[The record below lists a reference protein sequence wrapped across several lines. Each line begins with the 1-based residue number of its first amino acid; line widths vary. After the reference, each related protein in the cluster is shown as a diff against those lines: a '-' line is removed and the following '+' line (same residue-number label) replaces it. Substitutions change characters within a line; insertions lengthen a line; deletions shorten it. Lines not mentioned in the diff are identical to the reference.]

1 MLGQKLTNKKLFLFV
16 IFVCF
21 LIVIFIFKSLSI
33 KFEKN
38 EYIGIFFK
46 RPFPLIVINSGDNLI
61 VSGSFLILIENEINT
76 NSFFSKIE
84 SKNISIEGKMVKVSG
99 ELKTGDR
106 TNFIEISNKPEL
118 LRVLENQNTYPSE
131 QTKSKSIVLEGKI
144 VDLKCVTKND
154 FSKGC
159 FCENVYK
166 GLIPALRVFRNKE
179 NIDYL
184 LKIKDFEIIN
194 DYLKNNF
201 QKTQKVFGEYYYQNG
216 FNVINLDSI
225 SSIK

>member
-84 SKNISIEGKMVKVSG
+84 SKNVSIEGKMVKVSG
-99 ELKTGDR
+99 ELKTGDG

-184 LKIKDFEIIN
+184 LKIRDFEIIN

-225 SSIK
+225 SGIK

>member
-21 LIVIFIFKSLSI
+21 LIVIFIFKKLSI

-99 ELKTGDR
+99 ELKTGDG

>member
-99 ELKTGDR
+99 ELKTGDG

-184 LKIKDFEIIN
+184 LKIKDSEIIN

>member
-1 MLGQKLTNKKLFLFV
+1 
-16 IFVCF
+16 
-21 LIVIFIFKSLSI
+21 
-33 KFEKN
+33 
-38 EYIGIFFK
+38 
-46 RPFPLIVINSGDNLI
+46 
-61 VSGSFLILIENEINT
+61 
-76 NSFFSKIE
+76 
-84 SKNISIEGKMVKVSG
+84 MVKVSG
-99 ELKTGDR
+99 ELKTGDG

-118 LRVLENQNTYPSE
+118 LSVLENQNTYPSE

-159 FCENVYK
+159 FYDNVYK

-225 SSIK
+225 SGIK

>member
-21 LIVIFIFKSLSI
+21 LIVIFIFKNLSI

-84 SKNISIEGKMVKVSG
+84 SKNVSIEGKMVKVSG
-99 ELKTGDR
+99 ELKTGDG

>member
-99 ELKTGDR
+99 ELKTGDG

-159 FCENVYK
+159 FYENVYK

-225 SSIK
+225 SSIE